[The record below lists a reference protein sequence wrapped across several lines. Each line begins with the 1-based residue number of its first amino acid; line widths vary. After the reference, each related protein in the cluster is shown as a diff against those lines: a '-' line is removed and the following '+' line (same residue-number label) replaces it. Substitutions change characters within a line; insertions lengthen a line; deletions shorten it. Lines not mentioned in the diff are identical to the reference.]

1 MTAPALVLATALAQ
15 AAPAQPAQQP
25 VRVHFFTPGN
35 KTEARLFVR
44 KSDSEWALVCAA
56 PCKADL
62 WPGSQLRA
70 VLGDH
75 DDEPYDF
82 VLANGI
88 GGEVEIEARRG
99 GRGAL
104 AGGIV
109 MTSLGGLALIV
120 GIVLTAVSTVS
131 TTNGSSL
138 RTAGIISLGLG
149 AGATAGGVL
158 MITGRTWEPRIKQ
171 MPYEPSRFAGIVP
184 APSTP
189 FSLTLS
195 F

>member
-1 MTAPALVLATALAQ
+1 MSVGALLLATSLAQ
-15 AAPAQPAQQP
+15 AAPARP
-25 VRVHFFTPGN
+25 VRVNFTTPGN
-35 KTEARLFVR
+35 KLEARLFVR
-44 KSDSEWALVCAA
+44 KSESEWALVCAA

-82 VLANGI
+82 VLSNGL
-88 GGEVEIEARRG
+88 GDEVNIEARRG

-109 MTSLGGLALIV
+109 MTSLGGLALVV
-120 GIVLTAVSTVS
+120 GIVLTAVSTLN
-131 TTNGSSL
+131 TYNQSSL

-149 AGATAGGVL
+149 AGATAGGIL

-171 MPYEPSRFAGIVP
+171 MPYEPSRFAGLVP
-184 APSTP
+184 AATTP